1 MTLLKYCTQYASK
14 SGKHQWHRTGK
25 GQFSF
30 QSQRRAMSKN
40 AQTTRQLCSFHML
53 AGASQVVLVVKKK
66 KKTRMPMQEMRVP
79 SLIWEDPLEEG
90 MATHSSILAWII
102 PWIEEFGGLQSIGS
116 QRVRHDWSDLAC
128 THAHTSK
135 VILKILQAIYPS
147 TVCEPRNSRCTSLI

>member
-1 MTLLKYCTQYASK
+1 MTLIKCCTQYASK

-25 GQFSF
+25 CPFSF

-66 KKTRMPMQEMRVP
+66 KPGMPMQEMRVL

-90 MATHSSILAWII
+90 MATHSSILAWRI

-116 QRVRHDWSDLAC
+116 QRVGHDWSDLAC
-128 THAHTSK
+128 MHAHTSK
-135 VILKILQAIYPS
+135 VMLKILQAIYPS